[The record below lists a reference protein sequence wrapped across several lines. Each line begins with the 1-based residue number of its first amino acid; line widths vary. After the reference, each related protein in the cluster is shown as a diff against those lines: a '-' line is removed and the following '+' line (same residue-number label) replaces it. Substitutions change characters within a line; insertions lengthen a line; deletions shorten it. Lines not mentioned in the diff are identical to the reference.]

1 MDKSNNL
8 MVHRVSESTSDDS
21 IERTGI
27 DSAFIKVLMEKYMG
41 IKDMDT
47 DNKVKFI
54 RRLGKRGE
62 REEARPIL
70 LGLKF
75 TADLELALDRSWMLG
90 QSKNSTAEEI
100 NIVRDLTA
108 RQRQREA
115 EMMKEACRK
124 NLEISEEELD
134 QNLVYK
140 VVGRKGEKR
149 EINVPLRHGEDFD
162 EDGRVTRKMG

>member
-1 MDKSNNL
+1 
-8 MVHRVSESTSDDS
+8 
-21 IERTGI
+21 
-27 DSAFIKVLMEKYMG
+27 MG
-41 IKDMDT
+41 IKDIDT

-75 TADLELALDRSWMLG
+75 TADLELVLDRSWMLG

-108 RQRQREA
+108 RQRQRGRDDEG
-115 EMMKEACRK
+115 
-124 NLEISEEELD
+124 SFQEE
-134 QNLVYK
+134 
-140 VVGRKGEKR
+140 
-149 EINVPLRHGEDFD
+149 P
-162 EDGRVTRKMG
+162 